1 MINDFSDYPPQAAR
15 SRPSKGNPS
24 NNYDLENENKWD
36 LIFEKRAHNVLVIM
50 RRGGNPQGYITIF
63 ESDRDL
69 WTKIGEK
76 MLELQQ
82 V

>member
-1 MINDFSDYPPQAAR
+1 MINDFSDYPPQA
-15 SRPSKGNPS
+15 S
-24 NNYDLENENKWD
+24 NLSLNKDSSDKKKWD
-36 LIFEKRAHNVLVIM
+36 LIFEKRAHNLLVIV
-50 RRGGNPQGYITIF
+50 RFNDNPQGYITIF